1 MENILKRAYSTQ
13 SKTGQN
19 ASIQSKV
26 LGQRENILGDTIG
39 NMDIEI
45 KQKNNKKG
53 FLEIEIGL
61 PNSKVND

>member
-1 MENILKRAYSTQ
+1 MKNILKRAYTTQ

-26 LGQRENILGDTIG
+26 LGQREKILGDTIG

-45 KQKNNKKG
+45 KQKIIRKD
-53 FLEIEIGL
+53 F
-61 PNSKVND
+61 

>member
-1 MENILKRAYSTQ
+1 MENIIKKAYSTQ

-19 ASIQSKV
+19 ALIQSKV
-26 LGQRENILGDTIG
+26 LGQTKIILGDTIE

-45 KQKNNKKG
+45 KQKHNKKG

-61 PNSKVND
+61 PDSKVKD